1 MIVAV
6 GNQKGGVGKSTLT
19 MNFAVSYQNA
29 GLDVIVVEADPSV
42 RTVSQ
47 WGQDRAEQEMPPIAV
62 IRQQGKIS
70 DVLRDLGKRY
80 DVVLVDLPGK
90 DSKELRSAFLAADIA
105 VIPAQA
111 SQADVDTTMEMAEI
125 IDTARDFNESLRVA
139 VALNRVPT
147 HCWNEEALEARSILE
162 ESFGKVFNTVIH
174 ERKVFRM
181 ALRSGSSAVESSD
194 RKARQEI
201 DELATEIKEY
211 VHE

>member
-1 MIVAV
+1 MSARSAS
-6 GNQKGGVGKSTLT
+6 G
-19 MNFAVSYQNA
+19 
-29 GLDVIVVEADPSV
+29 
-42 RTVSQ
+42 
-47 WGQDRAEQEMPPIAV
+47 GQDRSEQDLQPIAV

-70 DVLRDLGKRY
+70 EVLRDLGKRY
-80 DVVLVDLPGK
+80 DVVIVDLPGK

-105 VIPAQA
+105 LIPAQA
-111 SQADVDTTMEMAEI
+111 SQADVDTTMEMQEI
-125 IDTARDFNESLRVA
+125 IETARDFNESLLVA

-147 HCWNEEALEARSILE
+147 HCWNEEAAEARSILE
-162 ESFGKVFNTVIH
+162 STFGKVCTTVIH

-211 VHE
+211 VNG